1 MSNTR
6 HSSNRPPNPDSEPA
20 PSVLDMAEA
29 LYSLEIQKHR
39 LLIERLTV
47 QSDAASPS
55 ACADYVIR
63 PGRAA

>member
-1 MSNTR
+1 
-6 HSSNRPPNPDSEPA
+6 
-20 PSVLDMAEA
+20 MAEA

-55 ACADYVIR
+55 AYADYVIR